1 MASSQVRAPV
11 APFAHATNALALP
24 VAAAMK
30 ATAAVETSSGGM
42 KACAETRPRMESK
55 FPHVTIMVETVV
67 VSASS

>member
-1 MASSQVRAPV
+1 
-11 APFAHATNALALP
+11 LALP